1 MILSVSRRTDIPAF
15 YPRWFMNRVSEKFVY
30 VRNAFNANQ
39 ISNISINPDVVDC
52 IVFWSKNPAPL
63 LPYLKTIG
71 NIYNNAF
78 YFQYS
83 INGYGKEIEQNIP
96 DIDERIRTFKQIA
109 DEYGRLKIVWRYDPI
124 FLSSK
129 YSLDWHVRTYNL
141 LFSELKDYT
150 DTCVI
155 SFIDMYTKTIKNI
168 KPYEI
173 RSLNIEEMN
182 FIASEFSK
190 IVQGSG
196 ITIKTCAEGIDLDRY
211 GILHNSCID
220 RERIEKIVGC
230 KLKVKQDN
238 QRAYCQCIECA
249 DIGQYNTCQHGCKYC
264 YANFNPSMVT
274 AAVEAHDDNSPLLTG
289 TVGDNCKITNYGKAK
304 SLKTVIP
311 IKQNEKQIALFS
323 DLY

>member
-15 YPRWFMNRVSEKFVY
+15 YPQWFMNRVNEKYVY

-39 ISNISINPDVVDC
+39 ISNISLDPKIIDC

-63 LPYLKTIG
+63 LPYLETID
-71 NIYNNAF
+71 NIYKGAF

-83 INGYGKEIEQNIP
+83 INDYGKEIEPNVP
-96 DIDERIRTFKQIA
+96 DIKNRIKTFKKIA
-109 DEYGRLKIVWRYDPI
+109 SKYGKLKVVWRYDPI
-124 FLSSK
+124 FLSPN
-129 YSLDWHVRTYNL
+129 YSLDWHVRTFNM

-155 SFIDMYTKTIKNI
+155 SFIDMYAKTIKNI

-173 RSLNIEEMN
+173 KSLDIEEMN

-190 IVQGSG
+190 TVQGSDVS
-196 ITIKTCAEGIDLDRY
+196 IKTCAEGIDLGKY
-211 GILHNSCID
+211 GIQHNSCID
-220 RERIEKIVGC
+220 QERIEKIIGC

-264 YANFNPSMVT
+264 YANYNPSMVT
-274 AAVEAHDDNSPLLTG
+274 AAVKAHDDNSPLLTG
-289 TVGDNCKITNYGKAK
+289 AVNENCKITDYAKAK
-304 SLKTVIP
+304 SLKAEEPVGQ
-311 IKQNEKQIALFS
+311 KDQQIALF
-323 DLY
+323 